1 MKGAR
6 EPEDDETRK
15 ELLARAGKVAK
26 TGKAGK
32 SAKKPRRAKRAKKRG
47 AGTPRATAIAPP
59 IDYFR
64 RTRALHVNLLFLAPW
79 LLIYV
84 VCWAWAGDAVETQ
97 AASWLRNG
105 LRLLGSRA
113 LFVVTVVV
121 ALGLSAF
128 VLARLKESR
137 KDAGVFPLMAAE
149 GALYGLLLYGAGT
162 VLSRLLPVGRWI
174 GLFGW
179 DVTWGDVT
187 TQVQALGTSIGA
199 GIFEELVFRGVL
211 CWAAFHVL
219 RDVLGADRWSAG
231 IVAIVAS
238 AALFSAYHHWGPGGE
253 PWDAARFTFRMHAGA
268 LLGVVFLT
276 RGLGIAAFAHGLYDA
291 LVLLG

>member
-1 MKGAR
+1 
-6 EPEDDETRK
+6 
-15 ELLARAGKVAK
+15 V
-26 TGKAGK
+26 
-32 SAKKPRRAKRAKKRG
+32 
-47 AGTPRATAIAPP
+47 
-59 IDYFR
+59 DYFR
-64 RTRALHVNLLFLAPW
+64 RTRELHVNLVFLMPW
-79 LLIYV
+79 LLVYV

-105 LRLLGSRA
+105 LRLLGGRA

-121 ALGLSAF
+121 ALGLAAF
-128 VLARLKESR
+128 VLARLREAR
-137 KDAGVFPLMAAE
+137 KDAAVFPLMAAE

-174 GLFGW
+174 GLFA
-179 DVTWGDVT
+179 WGDVT
-187 TQVQALGTSIGA
+187 AQVQALGTSVGA
-199 GIFEELVFRGVL
+199 GIFEELVFRGGV

-231 IVAIVAS
+231 IVAVLAS